1 MNAYHIIIF
10 ASSVIIVSA
19 LFNWIG
25 KRTNIPSVLLLI
37 LLGVGIQL
45 VLKHQGITEK
55 QLGLELLL
63 ELLGNIGLV
72 FIVLEAALDLQLK
85 RENMGLLLK
94 AFLAASIGF
103 SLNLLAIGWLFHL
116 IFENTSLYTCSV
128 FATPLSILS
137 SAIII
142 PSVGSLLQH
151 KREFMV
157 YESTFSDI
165 LGIMVFYFLLG
176 AEGTTSNGAVAL
188 SIVVNIGA
196 TILLSIVASF
206 LLVFLL
212 QRVKL
217 EAKLFLIIALLLL
230 LFAIGKTYHL
240 SSLLLILVFGLL
252 LNNSA
257 IFFKGKL
264 QRFYQPAI
272 VNEVLHDLHKLTL
285 ESAFLIR
292 SFFFVVFG
300 FSINLSSLYSWQTAF
315 LGGIILLIFYLTR
328 LVTLATIARKNLFPE
343 LWIAPRGLITILLF
357 FTLEQHPGFVIQG
370 FDIGILLYPIFF
382 SSIVMTFGLLLNK
395 GKSLKDALKE
405 QLPHLPTHDES

>member
-10 ASSVIIVSA
+10 ASSIIIVSA

-45 VLKHQGITEK
+45 VLKHQGISEK

-116 IFENTSLYTCSV
+116 IFENTSIYTCFV

-176 AEGTTSNGAVAL
+176 AEGTASNGAVAL

-264 QRFYQPAI
+264 QHFYQPAI